1 VSLAEDRFTALQH
14 SIQETEM
21 TKTRLAYSKK
31 EAATATS
38 ISVRSID
45 YLISKGKLR
54 AVKIGRRVVIP
65 ARDLEKL
72 IYNGSGVGPLRE
84 SSSVA
89 SAVEAGVS

>member
-1 VSLAEDRFTALQH
+1 
-14 SIQETEM
+14 M

-31 EAATATS
+31 EAAAATS

-45 YLISKGKLR
+45 YLISKGKLK
-54 AVKIGRRVVIP
+54 AVKIGRRIVIP

-72 IYNGSGVGPLRE
+72 IYNGSGPLKE

-89 SAVEAGVS
+89 TAVEAGVS

>member
-1 VSLAEDRFTALQH
+1 
-14 SIQETEM
+14 M

-31 EAATATS
+31 EAAAATS

-45 YLISKGKLR
+45 YLISKGQLK
-54 AVKIGRRVVIP
+54 AVKIGRRIVIP

-72 IYNGSGVGPLRE
+72 IYNGSGPLRE
-84 SSSVA
+84 SRSVA